1 MSRPDVQERAR
12 ELRRGRVPF
21 VHARVVRAEK
31 PTSARP
37 GDEAIVLSSG
47 TMEGFVGGTCAE
59 ATVRAQALALLDTG
73 STLMLRI
80 TPNKETERQIPE
92 DMVLA
97 HNPCLS
103 GGALEIFL
111 EAVVPPPLVV
121 IHGEGP
127 VAMALHALGKPL
139 GFQMDTLTETQSLS
153 DASAVIVAAHGRDEE
168 GALQTALAANVP
180 YVGLVASPKRGK
192 AVLQMLNLEGEDR
205 NRVHSPAGMDIGA
218 VTAEEVALS
227 ILTEIVALRPRP
239 SGKIPNSANPAPETD
254 GKSAVHLDPVC
265 GMSVQ
270 ATNTALHLDHGGERY
285 WFCGSGCLRAFSA
298 EPTNWIKE
306 SSVTGVNGS
315 AAAKPNGSLK
325 LATDVVCGMSVA
337 KVPASLHQDVDD
349 ERYWFCGPGCLDAF
363 TLEPTRWIKP
373 AVNGVEAVTGVNG
386 VNGMN
391 GSAVAKPK
399 TSVQLAVDPVC
410 GMSVAEVPASLYLD
424 LDAKRY
430 WFCGSGCLNAFS
442 AEPAAWV
449 KA

>member
-1 MSRPDVQERAR
+1 
-12 ELRRGRVPF
+12 
-21 VHARVVRAEK
+21 
-31 PTSARP
+31 
-37 GDEAIVLSSG
+37 
-47 TMEGFVGGTCAE
+47 
-59 ATVRAQALALLDTG
+59 LDTG

-80 TPNKETERQIPE
+80 TPNKETDRQVPE

-139 GFQMDTLTETQSLS
+139 GYQMDTLMETQSLS

-168 GALQTALAANVP
+168 TALETALAANVP
-180 YVGLVASPKRGK
+180 YVGLVASPKRGN
-192 AVLQMLNLEGEDR
+192 AVLKLLNIEGEDR
-205 NRVHSPAGMDIGA
+205 NRVHTPAGMDIGA
-218 VTAEEVALS
+218 VTPEEVALS

-239 SGKIPNSANPAPETD
+239 SGKIPNSANPSPPTD
-254 GKSAVHLDPVC
+254 GKEAVHLDPVC

-285 WFCGSGCLRAFSA
+285 WFCGSGCLRAFSS
-298 EPTNWIKE
+298 EPISWIKE
-306 SSVTGVNGS
+306 SSAKGMNGS
-315 AAAKPNGSLK
+315 AAGKPKASTK
-325 LATDVVCGMSVA
+325 PATDVVCGMSVA

-363 TLEPTRWIKP
+363 TLEPTRWIKFAVNEVD
-373 AVNGVEAVTGVNG
+373 AVNGSNEVKGT
-386 VNGMN
+386 N
-391 GSAVAKPK
+391 GSADAEPK
-399 TSVQLAVDPVC
+399 SSVKLATDPVC
-410 GMSVAEVPASLYLD
+410 GMSVAQVQASLHWD
-424 LDAKRY
+424 LDGQRY
-430 WFCGSGCLNAFS
+430 WFCGTGCLNAFS
-442 AEPAAWV
+442 AEPGAWV